1 MNESK
6 TMKKTLIPIFGLA
19 LILLPGCVVL
29 SVYPFFSEKDLV
41 FEPALVGNWVDA
53 DTTDTPKESWHF
65 EPGDQKGYLLTTI
78 ENGKTN
84 RSDAHLFR
92 LKKQLFLDLRT
103 RPPED
108 NSETCLPMHQVLK
121 VSQIEPTLQLR
132 PLAYDWLEKLIEKN
146 PRAIRHMV
154 YHEKTGDTNGTLILT
169 ADTKE
174 LQKLILK
181 YSGDTNAFKELS
193 EMRRLKD

>member
-1 MNESK
+1 
-6 TMKKTLIPIFGLA
+6 MKKILITLSGLA
-19 LILLPGCVVL
+19 LLLVPGCVVL
-29 SVYPFFSEKDLV
+29 SVYPFFTQKDLV
-41 FEPALVGNWVDA
+41 FETALIGNWVDA
-53 DTTDTPKESWHF
+53 DTTGTPKEEWRV
-65 EPGDQKGYLLTTI
+65 EPSGRNGYLLTAV

-92 LKKQLFLDLRT
+92 LQKQLFLDLR
-103 RPPED
+103 PEPREE
-108 NSETCLPMHQVLK
+108 NSDFCLPLHYVLK
-121 VSQIEPTLQLR
+121 VTQIEPTLQLR

-154 YHEKTGDTNGTLILT
+154 YHEKAGDTNGTLILT

-193 EMRRLKD
+193 EMRRRKD